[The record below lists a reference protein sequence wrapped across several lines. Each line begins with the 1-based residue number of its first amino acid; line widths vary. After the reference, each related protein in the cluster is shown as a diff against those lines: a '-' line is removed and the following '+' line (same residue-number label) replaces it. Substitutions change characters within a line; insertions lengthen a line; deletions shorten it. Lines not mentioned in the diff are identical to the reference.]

1 MQYQQQD
8 DEDEDQDAERSV
20 ARARRLDRKRF
31 EDMEISGEELAK
43 RLRERY
49 ARNDQMVE
57 ELASVPQRM
66 LMPSVNDPNLWQVK
80 VKVKFHQLLI
90 ALC

>member
-1 MQYQQQD
+1 V
-8 DEDEDQDAERSV
+8 DAERRAAAH
-20 ARARRLDRKRF
+20 ARFDRQRLH
-31 EDMEISGEELAK
+31 EEELSGEELAR

-49 ARNDQMVE
+49 AQRDQIVE

-80 VKVKFHQLLI
+80 VKVRFNI
-90 ALC
+90 ST